1 MVSLSE
7 SQEPVGYCRAD
18 LAATGPEMQR
28 DQKLVDEGFKGRERL
43 QVDGR
48 KRRQGK
54 RLEMLMHVVSSTS
67 GDRHR
72 LGCKESRRRR
82 CKETSKKM
90 TIPNANSCTRLLT
103 PSFSLY

>member
-1 MVSLSE
+1 MLLVA
-7 SQEPVGYCRAD
+7 Y
-18 LAATGPEMQR
+18 LAATGPELQG

-48 KRRQGK
+48 KRRQGT
-54 RLEMLMHVVSSTS
+54 RLEMLMHEVSSAS

-72 LGCKESRRRR
+72 CTKESRTRR

-90 TIPNANSCTRLLT
+90 TIPNASSCTRLLM
-103 PSFSLY
+103 PSFSLH